1 MERDQAKDRGAA
13 LRAHLL
19 MRLPV
24 PDANSITAL
33 ARKAGLRPSTVTAWW
48 TRGTVPD
55 AASLQLIAKALNVD
69 LGELVAAYQS
79 TGVRTWVLTDPELEA
94 LLTRAAEEAVRRVL
108 AERKQR

>member
-24 PDANSITAL
+24 PGATSITAL

-48 TRGTVPD
+48 SRGTVPD
-55 AASLQLIAKALNVD
+55 AASLQLVATAMGVD
-69 LGELVAAYQS
+69 LAELVAAYQS
-79 TGVRTWVLTDPELEA
+79 SGVRTWVLTDPELDT
-94 LLTRAAEEAVRRVL
+94 LMRRAAEEAVRRVL
-108 AERKQR
+108 AERDHG